1 MVPGFPIY
9 CICPK
14 GQIQDK
20 GECRMN
26 TKETA
31 QIIVNTAKDQL
42 NLMGLDGSER
52 ARGLIDT
59 LSCAG
64 AGDIPPEDIAQAY
77 RQIEQEEADTKTGK
91 PPIFH
96 ELPDK
101 TQQEAVLA
109 RLRQAKEYGQF
120 PDEEKA
126 LLEDT
131 LRFLEDYWS
140 AAE

>member
-1 MVPGFPIY
+1 
-9 CICPK
+9 
-14 GQIQDK
+14 
-20 GECRMN
+20 MN

-64 AGDIPPEDIAQAY
+64 ARDIPPEDIAQAY
-77 RQIEQEEADTKTGK
+77 RQIEQEEADTKAGK

-101 TQQEAVLA
+101 TQQEAVLT